1 MSNCFVPV
9 FKTVLNEQPTK
20 WSVTSWPEL
29 VSSATSWFQTLRCVI
44 DGRGFCDAALLS
56 VYVQRVHAAPC
67 SWTWSDCSFSETPW
81 CWWPAATNGW
91 DSASAEKHHSFLI
104 RTNQINGNP
113 HTREP
118 AHARTAASAWMNE
131 IMCQQIFEFPDNSL
145 SPEVRMKYLHLT
157 FLRCTNLT
165 FCGTHCRLDASN
177 PQNYTPSQSLTA
189 WCLPFSAAHSRTPVP
204 HFIVLLWV
212 MMNLSDA
219 KLNHAGF
226 LKLKELL
233 RFGLWTEKGHLTA
246 ENSAVGRMWHV
257 PMMCNFLDCWIQLKT
272 ASLKTSLSIFRDF
285 LVKTQFYTLIMCNHC
300 SPHFSFHPLT
310 CVMCAGLTFLYKTQS

>member
-1 MSNCFVPV
+1 MVSDQLTWVGFFCYQLVPDPQMCHWWRRFLWCSFTQRV
-9 FKTVLNEQPTK
+9 RP
-20 WSVTSWPEL
+20 
-29 VSSATSWFQTLRCVI
+29 
-44 DGRGFCDAALLS
+44 
-56 VYVQRVHAAPC
+56 QRVHAAPC
-67 SWTWSDCSFSETPW
+67 SWTWSDSKTAVFLRRRGADGLQPLMVEILRQQRSTTHFWLGLIKSTVILTRENPLTPAVQRRSEWMKLRANRYLNSLITVCHLKW
-81 CWWPAATNGW
+81 GW
-91 DSASAEKHHSFLI
+91 NI
-104 RTNQINGNP
+104 RT
-113 HTREP
+113 T
-118 AHARTAASAWMNE
+118 
-131 IMCQQIFEFPDNSL
+131 
-145 SPEVRMKYLHLT
+145 LT

-177 PQNYTPSQSLTA
+177 PQNYTPAQSLTA

-246 ENSAVGRMWHV
+246 ENRAVGRMWHV